1 MKQSLSVTDH
11 SRDSAGLT
19 YVYPVVSRRAGGVSI
34 GINFNTNNAC
44 NWRCVYCQV
53 PDLQRG
59 SAPELDYSILANE
72 LKTLLQQIRSGAFF
86 QIYQVPEPLRIIK
99 DIAVSGNGEPTSLK
113 GFSKA
118 VQLIVDIAQ
127 SYDFLTAAKLV
138 LITNGSLLH
147 QQDVQQGIRLL
158 NQYNGEV
165 WFKWDSASKDGLQAI
180 NQAHQPIEKL
190 KHNLILCTQLCRTKL
205 QTCLLEY
212 LPESIA
218 KQEQQDY
225 LTFLSEMWQQQI
237 PIETILLYTLARPSF
252 QPEAEQLK
260 SLDGLSMQRFA
271 QQIKALGYSV
281 SVSL

>member
-205 QTCLLEY
+205 QTCLFEY

>member
-1 MKQSLSVTDH
+1 MTQSLSVTDH